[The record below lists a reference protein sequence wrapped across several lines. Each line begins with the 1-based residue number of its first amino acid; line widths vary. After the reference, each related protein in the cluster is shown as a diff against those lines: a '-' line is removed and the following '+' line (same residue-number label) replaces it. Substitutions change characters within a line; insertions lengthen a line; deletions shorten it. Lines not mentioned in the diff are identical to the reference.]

1 MKRLIGIWLVLLLTL
16 TAASS
21 MAQDVIEMRHT
32 HYNLN
37 VRAGPGL
44 GYSIIGSID
53 SCDWLHVVRE
63 VDRWYQVRYDE
74 GSGFVAGWYTA
85 VGNPHCANQPEQNI
99 PGSSGG
105 ASAPVEAA
113 ETPEPAPGDLS
124 NFTDNM
130 CFRGWDCG
138 DGSTPESQF
147 MWRTGWCAATIQL
160 GGAQW
165 SLEQCQIGLGLLPGD
180 PSAGVSVSSGSSGS
194 DDSGDSDDTDSNDG
208 TVVCPPGQAPL
219 NPAYG
224 DGCGDA

>member
-1 MKRLIGIWLVLLLTL
+1 MNRALSLLLAMLLVL
-16 TAASS
+16 TAATT

-63 VDRWYQVRYDE
+63 VDRWYQVQYDE

-99 PGSSGG
+99 PGSSSGG
-105 ASAPVEAA
+105 APAPVEAA

-130 CFRGWDCG
+130 CFRGWGLRRRQHARKPVHVAHRLVRG
-138 DGSTPESQF
+138 DHPAWRRPVDAGAVPDRPWLAAGQSIRRRQRWRRQF
-147 MWRTGWCAATIQL
+147 KQL
-160 GGAQW
+160 A
-165 SLEQCQIGLGLLPGD
+165 
-180 PSAGVSVSSGSSGS
+180 
-194 DDSGDSDDTDSNDG
+194 DDSGGSG
-208 TVVCPPGQAPL
+208 GL
-219 NPAYG
+219 G
-224 DGCGDA
+224 